1 MFKLLLKVEH
11 LTYKVDNRTILDDI
25 NLNINKGDTI
35 AIVGPSGSGKSTLLK
50 QLNHLISPTS
60 GDLYLNDQS
69 YFDYKPEE
77 IRTRVSYLMQQSEL
91 IGYTIEDNMK
101 FPAEARNETFDR
113 DKAKQLISQ
122 VGLGN
127 YQLDAQIEYMSGG
140 EQQRITIARQLMY
153 EPEVLLLDEATS
165 ALDTYN
171 KKKIEE
177 IIFKLADKGIAI
189 LWITHSDDQS
199 MRHFK
204 RRITITDGK
213 ISSDEELN
221 GNE

>member
-1 MFKLLLKVEH
+1 
-11 LTYKVDNRTILDDI
+11 
-25 NLNINKGDTI
+25 
-35 AIVGPSGSGKSTLLK
+35 
-50 QLNHLISPTS
+50 S

>member
-101 FPAEARNETFDR
+101 FPAEARNEAYDR

-127 YQLDAQIEYMSGG
+127 YQLDAQFEHMSGG
-140 EQQRITIARQLMY
+140 EQQRVSVAR
-153 EPEVLLLDEATS
+153 
-165 ALDTYN
+165 ALINNPTL
-171 KKKIEE
+171 I
-177 IIFKLADKGIAI
+177 LADEPSGNLDSENATALHQLFFDLRDKMQQTFVIV
-189 LWITHSDDQS
+189 THN
-199 MRHFK
+199 
-204 RRITITDGK
+204 
-213 ISSDEELN
+213 EELARISDRTIHMRD
-221 GNE
+221 GLIY

>member
-1 MFKLLLKVEH
+1 MLLKVEH

-50 QLNHLISPTS
+50 QLNYLISPTS

-101 FPAEARNETFDR
+101 FPAEARNEAYDR

-127 YQLDAQIEYMSGG
+127 YQLDAQFEHMSGG

-165 ALDTYN
+165 ALDTHN

>member
-1 MFKLLLKVEH
+1 MLLKVEH

-69 YFDYKPEE
+69 YFNYKPEE

-101 FPAEARNETFDR
+101 FPAEARSEAFDR
-113 DKAKQLISQ
+113 DKAK
-122 VGLGN
+122 
-127 YQLDAQIEYMSGG
+127 
-140 EQQRITIARQLMY
+140 QLMY

-165 ALDTYN
+165 ALDTHN